1 MLGNIELCELGESQ
15 ETHGQVIP
23 KDSMHPIQMS
33 SGGGELAFFL
43 FLLFVPA
50 INRDLASGLERFLLQ
65 FRALTIYLALMKP
78 NSPLEQKRNF

>member
-1 MLGNIELCELGESQ
+1 
-15 ETHGQVIP
+15 
-23 KDSMHPIQMS
+23 MHPIQMS

-65 FRALTIYLALMKP
+65 FRESTDDILGVDEAQLTFGTEAELCFEKGIA
-78 NSPLEQKRNF
+78 PLCL